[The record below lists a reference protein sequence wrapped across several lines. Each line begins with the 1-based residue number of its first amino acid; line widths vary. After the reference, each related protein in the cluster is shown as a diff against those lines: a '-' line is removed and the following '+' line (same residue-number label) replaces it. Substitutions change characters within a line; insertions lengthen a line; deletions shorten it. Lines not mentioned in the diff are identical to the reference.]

1 MKTIYNKNGYCAQ
14 VKDGV
19 CVVHRGQIVF
29 GDLDKP
35 QKMTSHVGEKLP
47 SQDWWEVRLSGCP
60 DNIRQEII
68 EAWKLDQI
76 QK

>member
-1 MKTIYNKNGYCAQ
+1 MKTIYNKNGYFAQ
-14 VKDGV
+14 VKGDL

-29 GDLDKP
+29 GDLGKP
-35 QKMTSHVGEKLP
+35 QNMSSHVGEKLP
-47 SQDWWEVRLSGCP
+47 SQDWREVKLSGCP

-68 EAWKLDQI
+68 DTWKLDQI